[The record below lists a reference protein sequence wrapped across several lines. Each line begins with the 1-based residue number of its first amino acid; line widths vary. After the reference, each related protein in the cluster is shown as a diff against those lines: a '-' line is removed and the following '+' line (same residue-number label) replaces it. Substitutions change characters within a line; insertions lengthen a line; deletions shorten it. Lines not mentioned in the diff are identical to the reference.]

1 MNATPRQLT
10 CYIKKTQAN
19 PETWE
24 GFCVEVDIPAIGDT
38 YEEVVGKMHERLG
51 NYIDFIHE
59 RQPDDEQML
68 MFRPMP
74 GGQVWKLRFEERF
87 LQRLP
92 FSQSPDSQNLCQ
104 HGEGH
109 PPTVGSHPYRTV
121 FQLPKI
127 SRRQPVRGVP
137 RTQFRVRVVRQDL
150 QLLQG
155 DRSRIES
162 GAHGP
167 DKNNRPTHWWGGF
180 IF

>member
-10 CYIKKTQAN
+10 CYIKKTQTN

-38 YEEVVGKMHERLG
+38 YEEVVGKMQQRLG

-92 FSQSPDSQNLCQ
+92 FSNRQIRKTFVSTEKGIPPQLDPTHTELCFNCRKYRGVNQFEVFHEPNSAYVWYDKTCNLCK
-104 HGEGH
+104 E
-109 PPTVGSHPYRTV
+109 T
-121 FQLPKI
+121 
-127 SRRQPVRGVP
+127 
-137 RTQFRVRVVRQDL
+137 
-150 QLLQG
+150 
-155 DRSRIES
+155 
-162 GAHGP
+162 GAA
-167 DKNNRPTHWWGGF
+167 
-180 IF
+180 